1 MTKRWFFTFSLASL
15 LLAVAGCDESE
26 TTDAGTDA
34 PAPID
39 AGRDTPAV
47 DAPVTTDTPEVTD
60 AGTDAGEMGDG
71 GMPLPAIT
79 NPDPHTVAASAAGH
93 DRFYGV
99 AFADDSSFYVVGQTA
114 ASTTAPIDWQTVVG
128 HFGADGELDTDFGT
142 DGWFVTDLTE
152 GTSELAR
159 GIALQS
165 DGKIV
170 IGATVDDE
178 DATDLRDKDIAVF
191 RLNTDGTLDS
201 TFGDAGVRITDL
213 SPGAVD
219 GTNFRADAAYGLAI
233 DAMDR
238 IIISGELIAASPRVD
253 ADWAVVRYTANGA
266 LDTTFSTDG
275 IFSLDIEE
283 SVARGRG
290 VSVLEGP
297 PGGLIVASGYYGSA
311 PIEPILF
318 ALDANGALVT
328 TFGEGGI
335 YREAVLNR
343 QAEIYGVAVV
353 GTQLVTTGYGGTDS
367 AEDADN
373 DLVSLRINSNGTR
386 DLTYGP
392 DGANGVVQLRSFTFA
407 DNARALAALPG
418 NRSVHVGATRS
429 SATEAD
435 AVVWVLDADGA
446 LDTTFDTDGF
456 ATANTTPGTIDHF
469 WAVAV
474 DPRGERVV
482 AVGIG
487 GTSPATDDDGLIYLF
502 ETP

>member
-15 LLAVAGCDESE
+15 LLAVAGCDETE
-26 TTDAGTDA
+26 TTDAGS
-34 PAPID
+34 D
-39 AGRDTPAV
+39 AGSDTPTV
-47 DAPVTTDTPEVTD
+47 DAPEMTDDTPEGMTD
-60 AGTDAGEMGDG
+60 AGTDAGEMTDG
-71 GMPLPAIT
+71 GIPLPAIT
-79 NPDPHTVAASAAGH
+79 NPDPHTVAASADGH
-93 DRFYGV
+93 DRFFGV
-99 AFADDSSFYVVGQTA
+99 AFAADSSFYVVGQTA
-114 ASTTAPIDWQTVVG
+114 SGTTAPIDWQTVVG

-142 DGWFVTDLTE
+142 DGWFTIDLTA
-152 GTSELAR
+152 GSSELAR

-165 DGKIV
+165 DGKIIV
-170 IGATVDDE
+170 SATIDDE

-191 RLNTDGTLDS
+191 RLNTDGTLDT
-201 TFGDAGVRITDL
+201 TFGVDGVRTHDFG
-213 SPGAVD
+213 PGAVD
-219 GTNFRADAAYGLAI
+219 GTNFRADAAFGLAI

-238 IIISGELIAASPRVD
+238 IIVSGESIGADPRVD
-253 ADWAVVRYTANGA
+253 ADWAVARFTAAGA
-266 LDTTFSTDG
+266 LDSTFGTDG
-275 IFSLDIEE
+275 VFTLDIDE

-290 VSVLEGP
+290 VSILTGP
-297 PGGLIVASGYYGSA
+297 PGGLIIVSGYYGSA

-318 ALDANGALVT
+318 ALDASGALVES
-328 TFGEGGI
+328 FGEGGI
-335 YREAVLNR
+335 FTEAVLNR

-373 DLVSLRINSNGTR
+373 DLVSLRIDSDGTR

-392 DGANGVVQLRSFTFA
+392 EGANGVVQLRDFTFA

-418 NRSVHVGATRS
+418 NRTVHVGASRS

-435 AVVWVLDADGA
+435 ATIWVLDADGA
-446 LDTTFDTDGF
+446 LDTTFDTDGAF
-456 ATANTTPGTIDHF
+456 TANTAPGTVDHF

-487 GTSPATDDDGLIYLF
+487 GTDPATDDDGLIYLF